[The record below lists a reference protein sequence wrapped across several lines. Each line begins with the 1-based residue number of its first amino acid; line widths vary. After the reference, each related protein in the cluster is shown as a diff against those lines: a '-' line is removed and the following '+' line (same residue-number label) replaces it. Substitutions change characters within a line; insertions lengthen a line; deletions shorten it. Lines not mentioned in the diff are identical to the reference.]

1 MGKNGFPSFQPCI
14 LQLKKGGT
22 YELTY
27 TVSISPYHVLEADF
41 FLRCNTSMLK
51 KTIRHVRKKSGY
63 RLTIWVQTQCDLEDN
78 SQLMVDAFPPNC
90 LQEKSSS
97 VSCSIFAS
105 RLL

>member
-51 KTIRHVRKKSGY
+51 KQSGMSEKKAD
-63 RLTIWVQTQCDLEDN
+63 IV
-78 SQLMVDAFPPNC
+78 
-90 LQEKSSS
+90 
-97 VSCSIFAS
+97 
-105 RLL
+105 

>member
-1 MGKNGFPSFQPCI
+1 MGKNGFTSFQPCI

-51 KTIRHVRKKSGY
+51 KTIQACPKKKRISF
-63 RLTIWVQTQCDLEDN
+63 DN
-78 SQLMVDAFPPNC
+78 LGTNTM
-90 LQEKSSS
+90 
-97 VSCSIFAS
+97 
-105 RLL
+105 

>member
-14 LQLKKGGT
+14 LQLKKSGT
-22 YELTY
+22 Y
-27 TVSISPYHVLEADF
+27 PYHVLEADF

-90 LQEKSSS
+90 LQEKSSI
-97 VSCSIFAS
+97 SCSIFAS